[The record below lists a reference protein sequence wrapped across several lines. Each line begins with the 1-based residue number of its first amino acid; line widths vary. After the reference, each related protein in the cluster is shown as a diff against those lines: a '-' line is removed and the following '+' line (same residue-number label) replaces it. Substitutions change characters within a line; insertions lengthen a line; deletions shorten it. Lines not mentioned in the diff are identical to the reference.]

1 MAKIPTRPTPRTLRM
16 NSFTSEFAR
25 LSVRAAAAGIPERDA
40 LLPAH
45 GVVRAPDG
53 VRLHYLE
60 WPGSADGPLLLFL
73 HGGGLHAHSF
83 DVVGLLLRGVGR
95 CVALD
100 LRGHGESEWAPDG
113 RYGTRPLVA
122 DIEAVVDALGAGPVV
137 VVGHSLGGMAS
148 LIWASRRPPE
158 LAALVILDVGPE
170 IDIAAGRSVAELIRG
185 RTVFGDLD
193 EAEAFLSGAVPAKRE
208 AATSG
213 IAQNLTWTDD
223 GLLTWKHD
231 PVQFQPGAAGPPT
244 PDELRSAARRIA
256 CPTLVL
262 RGARSRIFSDDGA
275 AELAGL
281 VPGGRWETVPDAGH
295 TIQTGNP
302 RGLADT
308 VTRFLR
314 EHHIVATGTATTD
327 QGADTWQ

>member
-16 NSFTSEFAR
+16 NSFTSEFAL
-25 LSVRAAAAGIPERDA
+25 LSARAEAAGIPERDV
-40 LLPAH
+40 LLPAE
-45 GVVRAPDG
+45 GVVRARDG

-60 WPGSADGPLLLFL
+60 WPGGAKGPLLLFL

-83 DVVGLLLRGVGR
+83 DVVGLLLRGLGR

-100 LRGHGESEWAPDG
+100 LRGHGESDWAPDG
-113 RYGTRPLVA
+113 RYGSRPLVA
-122 DIEAVVDALGAGPVV
+122 DLEAVVDALGGGPVV

-158 LAALVILDVGPE
+158 LAALVIIDVGPG
-170 IDIAAGRSVAELIRG
+170 IDVTAGRSVADLIRG

-193 EAEAFLSGAVPAKRE
+193 EAEAFLSSVVAPTRE

-213 IAQNLTWTDD
+213 IVQNLAWTDD
-223 GLLTWKHD
+223 GMLTWKHD
-231 PVQFQPGAAGPPT
+231 PMQFQSGAAGPPT

-262 RGARSRIFSDDGA
+262 RGARSRIFSEEGA
-275 AELAGL
+275 TELAGL

-302 RGLADT
+302 RGLAEA
-308 VTRFLR
+308 VTRFLH
-314 EHHIVATGTATTD
+314 EHRIVSTRSATTD
-327 QGADTWQ
+327 QGADPWQ